1 MKIPRCAE
9 ARFRMREV
17 RCRSCSSALL
27 ARAGGSWLEFA
38 FLAGERLAFVMSMCA
53 AQEWN
58 SIEDVLLEPFE
69 PEINHWRNKQRDQL
83 RKNQAANN
91 HQSERAARGR
101 ILTKTKGERH
111 RAH

>member
-1 MKIPRCAE
+1 MG
-9 ARFRMREV
+9 RFGFGQVAKRE
-17 RCRSCSSALL
+17 LL
-27 ARAGGSWLEFA
+27 SDFFEHHRAHGDVTLTRAGGRWLEFA
-38 FLAGERLAFVMSMCA
+38 FLAGDRLAFVMSMCA

-91 HQSERAARGR
+91 HQSERPA
-101 ILTKTKGERH
+101 
-111 RAH
+111 

>member
-1 MKIPRCAE
+1 M
-9 ARFRMREV
+9 ARFGFGQVAKREWLSDFFEHHRAHGDV
-17 RCRSCSSALL
+17 TLT
-27 ARAGGSWLEFA
+27 RAGGSWLEFA
-38 FLAGERLAFVMSMCA
+38 FLAGDRLAFVMSMCA

-91 HQSERAARGR
+91 HSPSGR
-101 ILTKTKGERH
+101 RED
-111 RAH
+111 AS